1 MPSVW
6 VKNGPLKG
14 KTFELRDA
22 VISIGRDPTE
32 TVQVLDQ
39 GVSRQHAEIYRAG
52 EMCFIRDLGSTNGTF
67 VNDQRVKEELLRA
80 GDVVRVGSTQLLFE
94 DRAAPPAPPP
104 AAEVEFAGPE
114 GEAVGSTT
122 VEIRLDRKAAGPAP
136 ALGREVVARH
146 LEILYE
152 IARLAATEKDPDTVY
167 ALALEQI
174 GQMVEADR
182 GYIFFLDKASGKLA
196 PRCVFHEGPPGER
209 KVSRAIVREVMQSG
223 RSVLTSDA
231 TADDRFALHESVV
244 LRRIHSVV
252 AAPIQIEGRAAG
264 LLYLHRERADR
275 GLGLPELELATAA
288 AIQLGMAA
296 AAFHSAERA
305 RRATHGLVKGLVT
318 AAEMKMPE
326 REGHAGRVAQ
336 YAAAVAAQL
345 GLHRSAIQRLQLA
358 ALLHDVGKLAVPPE
372 PAPGQDRDA
381 WRGEHVRAGEKI
393 VGAIPGFEDLLPP
406 IRLHHE
412 RLDGTGYPQ
421 GVKGEEALPL
431 PARILIV
438 ANTFDLMCSYGGA
451 GGNGIPVKEVLVDLG
466 RNGEAH
472 FGADVITALLVTHRN
487 GSLYQGTDPFEG

>member
-14 KTFELRDA
+14 KTFEVRDT

-32 TVQVLDQ
+32 TIQILDQ
-39 GVSRQHAEIYRAG
+39 GVSRQHAQIYRAG

-80 GDVVRVGSTQLLFE
+80 GDVIRIGSTQLAFE
-94 DRAAPPAPPP
+94 DRAAAPPP
-104 AAEVEFAGPE
+104 PAGEVEFDALEAG
-114 GEAVGSTT
+114 AVGSTT
-122 VEIRLDRKAAGPAP
+122 VEIRLDRSTPGPAP

-146 LEILYE
+146 LEVLYE
-152 IARLAATEKDPDTVY
+152 IARLAATEKDPDAVN
-167 ALALEQI
+167 ALALEQV
-174 GQMVEADR
+174 GQMVQADR
-182 GYIFFLDKASGKLA
+182 GYIFLIDKASGKLT
-196 PRCVFHEGPPGER
+196 PRCVFHEGPPGDR

-223 RSVLTSDA
+223 RSLLTSDA

-252 AAPIQIEGRAAG
+252 AAPILVEGRPAG

-296 AAFHSAERA
+296 AAFQSAERA

-318 AAEMKMPE
+318 AAELKTPE

-336 YAAAVAAQL
+336 YTAAVAAQL
-345 GLHRSAIQRLQLA
+345 GLRRSAIQRLQLA
-358 ALLHDVGKLAVPPE
+358 ALLHDVGMLVVPPPPPE
-372 PAPGQDRDA
+372 GPARDA
-381 WRGEHVRAGEKI
+381 WRGEHVRAGVRI
-393 VGAIPGFEDLLPP
+393 VGAVPGFEDLVPL

-412 RLDGTGYPQ
+412 RLDGSGYPEGTQ
-421 GVKGEEALPL
+421 GEDAIPL
-431 PARILIV
+431 PARILIL
-438 ANTFDLMCSYGGA
+438 ANAFDLMCAYGGD
-451 GGNGIPVKEVLVDLG
+451 GGGGMPAKDVLVDFG
-466 RNGEAH
+466 RNGAGS
-472 FGADVITALLVTHRN
+472 FGEDVIKALMVAHRN
-487 GSLYQGTDPFEG
+487 GSLYQAHDPFDA